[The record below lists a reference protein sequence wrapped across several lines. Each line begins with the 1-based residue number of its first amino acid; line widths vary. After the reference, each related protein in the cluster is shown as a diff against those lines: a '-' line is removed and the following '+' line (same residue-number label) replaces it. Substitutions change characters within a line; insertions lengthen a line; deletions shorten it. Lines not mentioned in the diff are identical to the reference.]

1 MIQKPLPVF
10 GVALILQLL
19 LSLGAPLAA
28 QAGHDDYDDV
38 DPWLGFEGSLPAPD
52 SAAVSALLTA
62 LAGQRSTGLPARRRQ
77 HWEQLGPLG

>member
-10 GVALILQLL
+10 WVALILQLL

-38 DPWLGFEGSLPAPD
+38 DPWLGFEGSLPGPD

-62 LAGQRSTGLPARRRQ
+62 LAGSDPLVCQLAVAS